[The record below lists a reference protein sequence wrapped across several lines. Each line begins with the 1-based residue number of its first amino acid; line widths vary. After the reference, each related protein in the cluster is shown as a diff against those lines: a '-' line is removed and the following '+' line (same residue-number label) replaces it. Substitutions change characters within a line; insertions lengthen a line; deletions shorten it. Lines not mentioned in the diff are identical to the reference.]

1 MLQRFLRAYRRHQ
14 LKDIPGLI
22 LKIVRHAWTHF
33 SEPSTAH
40 PSEFDATYHVETDSI
55 RETGSLDIDSP
66 NARHAVRYEPSPSGM
81 VRSILSTLGL
91 DWRRYTFV
99 DFGAGKGRV
108 LLLAAELPFKNIIG
122 VEFSPELAELAS
134 NNIARY
140 LAQAG
145 SSARISCLCLDAVD
159 FRFPEDPLVCYF
171 YNPFGYPVLERV
183 LSNLLASHARSA
195 RDIYVI
201 YVHPVHQADIK
212 RQSPALVPIRED
224 EGLVVYRL
232 GKDTGGQST
241 R

>member
-22 LKIVRHAWTHF
+22 LKNVRHAWTHF
-33 SEPSTAH
+33 SEPSTSH

-108 LLLAAELPFKNIIG
+108 LLLAAELPFKSIIG

-159 FRFPEDPLVCYF
+159 FRFPEVPLVCYF

-183 LSNLLASHARSA
+183 LSNLLANHARSA

-201 YVHPVHQADIK
+201 YVHPVHQAEIK

-224 EGLVVYRL
+224 EGLVVYHL
-232 GKDTGGQST
+232 GKDMGGQSI

>member
-14 LKDIPGLI
+14 IKDIPGLI
-22 LKIVRHAWTHF
+22 LKNVRHAWTHF
-33 SEPSTAH
+33 SEPSTSH

-81 VRSILSTLGL
+81 VRAILSTLGL

-140 LAQAG
+140 LAQVG

-201 YVHPVHQADIK
+201 YVHPVHQAEIK

-224 EGLVVYRL
+224 EGLVVFHL
-232 GKDTGGQST
+232 GKDMGGQSI